1 MSAGMV
7 ATTILLAACAIMAAA
22 ELIID
27 WRRNDFMTRIGL
39 ACMIVITAVVLVAGA
54 SL

>member
-1 MSAGMV
+1 MLV
-7 ATTILLAACAIMAAA
+7 TTILLAACAIMAAA
-22 ELIID
+22 ELVID
-27 WRRNDFMTRIGL
+27 WRRNDLMMRMGL